1 METFV
6 NYDVYQRATWANFGQ
21 PVNELSADVLATLV
35 AKHPAFNLEELQTV
49 YQPMASLIKERFA
62 DYQLAQQ
69 HQAGFTN
76 QTPKPMPFVLGLT
89 GSVAVGK
96 STTAALLVDL
106 LTIMCPELKTALV
119 STDGFLYP
127 SAYLTAHNL
136 MKEKGFPVSYDTDA
150 LTRFLLAVKERQATI
165 NVPIYS
171 HELYDVVP
179 DEYEVL
185 QAPDIVIVEGVNALQ
200 RPKLG
205 LVPRDLMDLTIYVD
219 AKTDL
224 IKTWF
229 LERFEDLL
237 DAAVDQ
243 PDSFYY
249 QYTADRPAAFQA
261 AKDVWHAINEVNLEK
276 YILPS
281 RAHADLVL
289 IKGPNHYVERVA
301 LKKY

>member
-6 NYDVYQRATWANFGQ
+6 NYEVYQRDRWATFGQ
-21 PVNELSADVLATLV
+21 PVRELSPAVLQELV
-35 AKHPAFNLEELQTV
+35 AKHPAFNEAELLAV
-49 YQPMASLIKERFA
+49 YQPVASLIQQHFI
-62 DYQLAQQ
+62 DYQMAQQ
-69 HQAGFTN
+69 HQASFTA
-76 QTPKPMPFVLGLT
+76 QSAQAMPFVIGLT

-96 STTAALLVDL
+96 STTAALLKDL
-106 LTIMCPELKTALV
+106 LTIMCPELSTALV

-127 SAYLTAHNL
+127 SAYLKAHNL
-136 MKEKGFPVSYDTDA
+136 MGQKGFPVSYDTDA
-150 LTRFLLAVKERQATI
+150 LTSFLLAVKDRQAEI
-165 NVPIYS
+165 KVPIYS
-171 HELYDVVP
+171 HELYDIVP

-185 QAPDIVIVEGVNALQ
+185 RAPDIVLVEGVNALQ

-237 DAAVDQ
+237 DEAVDH

-289 IKGPNHYVERVA
+289 IKGPNHHVERVA